1 MNIKNNQNQNNQKNF
16 KNKWGNVITA
26 CITPFDQNLKIDF
39 KEFKKLISYLENYTD
54 SILIFGT
61 TGESPTLNLEEKIE
75 ISKFVKENT
84 NLPVIANISSNN
96 YEKALK
102 KMEKLNKF
110 DLDGY
115 LITTPYYNKPPQD
128 SLYDYFYNLS
138 LNTDKPIMIYN
149 IPSRTGID
157 LLPDTIVELAKI
169 DNIIALKQS
178 HSDISKVI
186 EIKAKLIKNK
196 LDNKFFIYS
205 GDDILTLPLLSLG
218 AYGVVSVAS
227 HLIGKELKQMIKE
240 FNNNPSLSY
249 QIYYKYYDLF
259 NVLFITTNPIP
270 VKQAMEFLGFNV
282 NNLRKP
288 LRKANEKEKQ
298 TILQVLQN
306 LGLLNI
312 NIKVSS

>member
-1 MNIKNNQNQNNQKNF
+1 MDYEVQNKF
-16 KNKWGNVITA
+16 KNVITA
-26 CITPFDQNLKIDF
+26 CITPFDQNLNVNF
-39 KEFKKLISYLENYTD
+39 KEFKRLISHLENNTD
-54 SILIFGT
+54 SILVFGT
-61 TGESPTLNLEEKIE
+61 TGESPTLTLQEKIE

-102 KMEKLNKF
+102 ELEEFNKLN
-110 DLDGY
+110 LDGY

-128 SLYDYFYNLS
+128 ALYDYFYNLS
-138 LNTDKPIMIYN
+138 TNTDRPIMIYN
-149 IPSRTGID
+149 IPSRTGVD

-169 DNIIALKQS
+169 NNIIALKQS

-196 LDNKFFIYS
+196 LDKKFFIYS

-227 HLIGKELKQMIKE
+227 HLIGRELKTMIKE
-240 FNNNPSLSY
+240 FKNNPSVSY
-249 QIYYKYYDLF
+249 EIHYKYYDLF

-270 VKQAMEFLGFNV
+270 VKQAMEFLGFDV

-288 LRKANEKEKQ
+288 LRKANEKEKEA
-298 TILQVLQN
+298 ILKVLQDLN
-306 LGLLNI
+306 LLA
-312 NIKVSS
+312 KV

>member
-1 MNIKNNQNQNNQKNF
+1 MDYEVQNKF
-16 KNKWGNVITA
+16 KNVITA
-26 CITPFDQNLKIDF
+26 CITPFDQNLNVNF
-39 KEFKKLISYLENYTD
+39 KEFKRLISHLENNTD
-54 SILIFGT
+54 SILVFGT
-61 TGESPTLNLEEKIE
+61 TGESPTLTLQEKIE

-84 NLPVIANISSNN
+84 NLPVIANISSNS

-102 KMEKLNKF
+102 ELEEFNKLN
-110 DLDGY
+110 LDGY

-128 SLYDYFYNLS
+128 ALYDYFYNLS
-138 LNTDKPIMIYN
+138 TNTDRPIMIYN
-149 IPSRTGID
+149 IPSRTGVD

-169 DNIIALKQS
+169 NNIIALKQS

-196 LDNKFFIYS
+196 LDKKFFIYS

-227 HLIGKELKQMIKE
+227 HLIGRELKTMIKE
-240 FNNNPSLSY
+240 FKSNPSVSY
-249 QIYYKYYDLF
+249 EIHYKYYDLF

-270 VKQAMEFLGFNV
+270 VKQAMEFLGFDV

-288 LRKANEKEKQ
+288 LRKANEKEKEA
-298 TILQVLQN
+298 ILKVLQDLN
-306 LGLLNI
+306 LLA
-312 NIKVSS
+312 KV